1 MNILIVRIGRMGDMV
16 MILPAIQAIRERHP
30 EATLYALTSRDGMRV
45 LPFAGIDSEHMCDYR
60 GQWWFRLAET
70 LKVKRWVAAH
80 HFDEIYC
87 FEMKQ
92 RTVGWLPHSA
102 QVLQS
107 QASIQHYA
115 DRCLQLVLRQ
125 RTLALIPQPYLPL
138 PVTQEDVV
146 LRAYGVTPHTIVIGF
161 HPTYS
166 GFGKWG
172 KQNQHKHRLWPESSF
187 AALALQL
194 TAHAR
199 QQGLDL
205 KIVMSLL
212 PDEQAFGQRLVARSQ
227 GSIVVLP
234 GTPEFKAYLAYL
246 QRLNVLVVS
255 NTGVL
260 HLAAALNTPVVAL
273 FSRHN
278 PEDCGPYMAKG
289 RYVVLRAEAMENPEL
304 GLEAISVDNVLSAT
318 LRLLKETSHG

>member
-45 LPFAGIDSEHMCDYR
+45 LPLVGIDFEHLCEYR
-60 GQWWFRLAET
+60 GQWWYRFSET
-70 LKVKRWVAAH
+70 LKVKRWFAAH

-102 QVLQS
+102 RVLQPH
-107 QASIQHYA
+107 ASMQHYA
-115 DRCLQLVLRQ
+115 ARCLQLVLRQ
-125 RTLALIPQPYLPL
+125 PTLAPIPQSYLPL
-138 PVTQEDVV
+138 PVTQEDAA
-146 LRAYGVTPHTIVIGF
+146 LRAYGVTPHTIVVGF

-172 KQNQHKHRLWPESSF
+172 KQGEHIHRLWPESSF
-187 AALALQL
+187 AGLALQL

-212 PDEQAFGQRLVARSQ
+212 PHEQRLGQRLVARSQ

-234 GTPEFKAYLAYL
+234 GTPGFKGYLAYL

-273 FSRHN
+273 FSAHN

-289 RYVVLRAEAMENPEL
+289 RYVVLRAEAMEHPKL
-304 GLEAISVDNVLSAT
+304 GLEAISVDDVLSAT
-318 LRLLKETSHG
+318 LRLLKATSHG